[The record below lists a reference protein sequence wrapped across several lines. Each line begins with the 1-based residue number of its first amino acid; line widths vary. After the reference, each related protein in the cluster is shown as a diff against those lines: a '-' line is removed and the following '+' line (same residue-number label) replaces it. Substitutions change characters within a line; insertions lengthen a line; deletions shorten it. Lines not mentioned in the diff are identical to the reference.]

1 MDRPATGT
9 AGPAILAPA
18 PAPGAGVR
26 TLLQGQPP
34 AMVLPRS
41 SAGPV
46 VPRWFYFA
54 ADFILVQLAILLVWP
69 GSGRISR
76 TRLAVVAVLILTA
89 CLLGIVGCLS
99 RPARDS
105 AV

>member
-1 MDRPATGT
+1 M
-9 AGPAILAPA
+9 LAPA

-34 AMVLPRS
+34 AMVLPRP

-46 VPRWFYFA
+46 LPRWYYFA

-76 TRLAVVAVLILTA
+76 TRLVVVAALILTA
-89 CLLGIVGCLS
+89 CGLGIAGCLS

-105 AV
+105 AD